1 MYKYYFNF
9 SIFRALTQDG
19 LFGKIS
25 AESLIK
31 RHAST
36 HVGEMEVRG
45 NMKYT
50 GVVRRIDDLGRIV
63 LPVELRRTMEL
74 DNGDSLE
81 IFVEDNKI
89 ILKKYQPACIFC
101 GDAREIGVFK
111 GRNVCTSCAKEIS
124 RKI

>member
-1 MYKYYFNF
+1 
-9 SIFRALTQDG
+9 LTKAG
-19 LFGKIS
+19 LFGNVS
-25 AESLIK
+25 LESLTI
-31 RHAST
+31 RHASNNA
-36 HVGEMEVRG
+36 VGKWG
-45 NMKYT
+45 KKMKYT

-101 GDAREIGVFK
+101 GNADDIAVFK
-111 GRNVCTSCAKEIS
+111 GRNVCPACAKEMS
-124 RKI
+124 QKI